1 MNTRIKAIIAGSLV
15 FAAAIP
21 VVACARKL
29 PEAILLPIAEPAI
42 IETTET
48 EVEQKSVEINVPIEF
63 QNPVIET
70 IPTESSI
77 DVKESKEKIE
87 TKKSTKK
94 ETKTTKTAKKTA
106 KKAKK
111 TKKTSGK
118 KATAAKKFTYG
129 HSEYSYKK
137 YTVYVNIKKD
147 NTVSI
152 TVKHDRS
159 KGDTTEY
166 YYFNFSGKVNPKT
179 GFMVYSNGSKETVVK
194 NSHVHQARMEYLNKG
209 HGNVTFNGK
218 TLTWF
223 DGRGHY
229 ADDVTF
235 VKN

>member
-1 MNTRIKAIIAGSLV
+1 MNTKIKAIIAGSLV
-15 FAAAIP
+15 FASAIP

-48 EVEQKSVEINVPIEF
+48 ETALEQKSIEINVPVEY
-63 QNPVIET
+63 QNPVVET
-70 IPTESSI
+70 VPTQPSMEAQELKK
-77 DVKESKEKIE
+77 VE
-87 TKKSTKK
+87 TKKTTKK
-94 ETKTTKTAKKTA
+94 ETKKTKKTA
-106 KKAKK
+106 KKETKK
-111 TKKTSGK
+111 TKKKSGK

-137 YTVYVNIKKD
+137 YTVYVDIKKD

-166 YYFNFSGKVNPKT
+166 YYFDFSGKVNPKT

-194 NSHVHQARMEYLNKG
+194 NSHVHQVRMEYLNKG